1 MSKKKDDKY
10 FETFIEMSN
19 HSVTAAEYLN
29 EILKD
34 FNPEKLDI
42 AIEKMHSIEHE
53 ADMVNHVMTKMLAKE
68 FITPIDREDIMTMA
82 SSIDT
87 VTDKIEDVMLRL
99 YMFNILEIR
108 EDALV
113 LGDML
118 VKCVKSMKAAV
129 EEFSNFKK
137 SRLINEKVIEIN
149 HLEEEG
155 DRLYTK
161 AVRNVFTDKN
171 LEPLNA
177 AAWNQVLHYIESVFD
192 ACEDVAD
199 VIEGVLMKNS

>member
-10 FETFIEMSN
+10 FEAFIEMSN

-29 EILKD
+29 ETLND
-34 FNPEKLDI
+34 FHPDKLDI

-53 ADMVNHVMTKMLAKE
+53 ADMANHVMTKMLAKE

-99 YMFNILEIR
+99 YMFNIKEIR
-108 EDALV
+108 EDALI
-113 LGDML
+113 LGNMI
-118 VKCVKSMKAAV
+118 VKCVKSMKSAV
-129 EEFSNFKK
+129 EEFSNFRK
-137 SRLINEKVIEIN
+137 SKLINERVIEIN

-161 AVRNVFTDKN
+161 AVRNVFTDPE
-171 LEPLNA
+171 LAPLSA
-177 AAWNQVLHYIESVFD
+177 AAWNQVLHYMESVFD